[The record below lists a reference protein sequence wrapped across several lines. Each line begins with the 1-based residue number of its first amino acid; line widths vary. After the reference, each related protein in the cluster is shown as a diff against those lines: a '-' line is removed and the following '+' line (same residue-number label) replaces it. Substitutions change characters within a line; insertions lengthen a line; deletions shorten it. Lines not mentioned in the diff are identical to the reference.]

1 MKLDYDEI
9 SPITGNKCVITEGD
23 EDTNITSYMCME
35 SGFTTTDQMK
45 IDSDTVARYEEHITE
60 FMREASF
67 KDLNRGLVWYPAFLN
82 MNGIGMLY
90 PVGTS
95 RNDIQWEVAKIVEL
109 HGDERKQFP
118 VPGTKDEYYTARLD
132 VENAQ
137 RFAGNEFESALD
149 LYYSIAA
156 EAYTQMTSAQ

>member
-9 SPITGNKCVITEGD
+9 SPITGNKCVITEAD

-45 IDSDTVARYEEHITE
+45 IGSDTVKHYEEYITE
-60 FMREASF
+60 FMRTSKHEDS
-67 KDLNRGLVWYPAFLN
+67 DRGLIWYPSFLN

-95 RNDIQWEVAKIVEL
+95 RDDMHWEVAKIVEIT
-109 HGDERKQFP
+109 GDERKKYP
-118 VPGTKDEYYTARLD
+118 VPGKTDEYYTARLD

-137 RFAGNEFESALD
+137 QFAGNEFESALD
-149 LYYSIAA
+149 AYYSIAA
-156 EAYTQMTSAQ
+156 DVYTQMTSAQ